1 MATDEQNIMRRIM
14 LAVGG
19 MKNVRIFRN
28 NTGTGWVGERVAQY
42 REKGETFLVLKDP
55 RPLKTGLCL
64 GSSDLIGF
72 TTVTISPEMIGR
84 KIAIFTALEVKT
96 KTGRAT
102 KEQRDFVN
110 LINTFG
116 GLAGIPR
123 NEQDAV
129 GIVQQYGV

>member
-14 LAVGG
+14 LAVGAF
-19 MKNVRIFRN
+19 KNVRIFRN

-42 REKGETFLVLKDP
+42 KEKGEAYLVLKNP

-72 TTVTISPEMIGR
+72 VTVTISPEMIGR
-84 KIAIFTALEVKT
+84 KVAIFTALEVKT

-102 KEQRDFVN
+102 TEQRDFISMVQA
-110 LINTFG
+110 FG

-123 NEQDAV
+123 NEQDAIGLV
-129 GIVQQYGV
+129 QYGKE